1 MPEWLEYASFA
12 RFLVVASLFVGPIT
26 ECWERRWP
34 DKHRSRANRLPDLG
48 RGASGRGPASSQS
61 RDPGLINDLLADR
74 FPVLI
79 DWSACG
85 KFLVGR
91 IRSRRDA
98 KPGRGSI
105 AWLALHLGTMGY
117 PQFVVSAPEPAYS
130 LSLSLSRLSSIWM
143 TLLFSRHQKRG
154 C

>member
-1 MPEWLEYASFA
+1 
-12 RFLVVASLFVGPIT
+12 
-26 ECWERRWP
+26 
-34 DKHRSRANRLPDLG
+34 
-48 RGASGRGPASSQS
+48 
-61 RDPGLINDLLADR
+61 
-74 FPVLI
+74 
-79 DWSACG
+79 

-130 LSLSLSRLSSIWM
+130 LSLSLSLSFVFHLDDTSHQPTPEARLLIDAAVKHKAEKFKERQEREGPGEGVGEKKKKRKSAVAYKN
-143 TLLFSRHQKRG
+143 TLRKS
-154 C
+154 

>member
-117 PQFVVSAPEPAYS
+117 PQFVVSAPEPAYLS
-130 LSLSLSRLSSIWM
+130 LSLSLSLVCLPS
-143 TLLFSRHQKRG
+143 G
-154 C
+154 